1 MYPDILPFLIIL
13 GSKYIIKHMKK
24 WALLTMMMFLLT
36 GAFAQD
42 LIVQKN
48 GTTLKVKILKSDPE
62 KVEYKIPEIYG
73 DSILQ
78 KNKSEILTLVFE
90 NGYTEIIDTPES
102 KSRKNQTIEH
112 PANKLSFDA
121 FGFLGREV
129 YFQYERL
136 IPNKAIA
143 IRVPFGF
150 NYNLL
155 DGGPS
160 FFINS
165 RSYMYDLGIP
175 EGGSY
180 TSISHYDEKGFG
192 IHSGASVVVFF
203 NGPKKVR
210 GYIAPGLVMGVFN
223 KKNSGRILYHDD
235 SWNVISEKEFKQNK
249 SSFIIGTDVKL
260 GFSIMTNSKVSV
272 GIETGGGYGAIIQ
285 DDGYGNKR
293 LGMWRFSVLLGYSWG
308 KKKSE

>member
-1 MYPDILPFLIIL
+1 
-13 GSKYIIKHMKK
+13 MKK
-24 WALLTMMMFLLT
+24 WTLLTIMLLLLT
-36 GAFAQD
+36 GTFAQD
-42 LIVQKN
+42 LIVLKN

-62 KVEYKIPEIYG
+62 KVEYRVPEIYG

-78 KNKSEILTLVFE
+78 KSKSEILSLVFE
-90 NGYTEIIDTPES
+90 NGYTEIIDASET
-102 KSRKNQTIEH
+102 KKRKNMTMEH

-143 IRVPFGF
+143 IRIPLGF

-155 DGGPS
+155 DGEPS

-165 RSYMYDLGIP
+165 SSYLYDLDLP
-175 EGGSY
+175 DRGSY
-180 TSISHYDEKGFG
+180 TSISHYEEKGFG

-203 NGPKKVR
+203 NGPKKIR

-223 KKNSGRILYHDD
+223 QKNTGKITYHDS
-235 SWNVISEKEFKQNK
+235 SWNVTSEKDFKQNK
-249 SSFIIGTDVKL
+249 ASFVIGTDVKL

-272 GIETGGGYGAIIQ
+272 GLETGGGYGAIIQ
-285 DDGYGNKR
+285 NDGYGNTR
-293 LGMWRFSVLLGYSWG
+293 MGMWRFSVLLGYSWG
-308 KKKSE
+308 KKKTE